1 MNIRARDKDREFC
14 EVTKIKLSRNV
25 KISTGNLNLHFV
37 FAVPVVVAALLL
49 VPVVVF
55 AASAFGTASSVV
67 VVVATFVAVA
77 ACIASVAFPF

>member
-14 EVTKIKLSRNV
+14 EVTKIKLRRNV
-25 KISTGNLNLHFV
+25 KFSTGNLNLHFV

-55 AASAFGTASSVV
+55 AASAFGTASFV